1 MGDCRKHHYKAT
13 HMLAM
18 IDNGRSVICGR
29 KVLQMGVG
37 AFSGSAYSSFLA
49 ARSAI
54 SDMPASKAAKGAL
67 NWTTIS
73 DGAPEAGGGGASAA
87 TGIEGGAP
95 AGAGSDDDDDGGDAD
110 PEPARRRPHTNG
122 TAPVSGETLL
132 RLRGVQARVPLSKSA
147 IYKLIAENRFPQP
160 IRLSARC
167 SLWRASEIDA
177 FVSSLA

>member
-1 MGDCRKHHYKAT
+1 MSIKSDQWIRRMADDHGMVT
-13 HMLAM
+13 PLAM
-18 IDNGRSVICGR
+18 PKRPRTRADMLIASDFFDGCEIT
-29 KVLQMGVG
+29 
-37 AFSGSAYSSFLA
+37 SGS
-49 ARSAI
+49 
-54 SDMPASKAAKGAL
+54 
-67 NWTTIS
+67 
-73 DGAPEAGGGGASAA
+73 PEAGGGGAAAAHVQGGVSAA

>member
-1 MGDCRKHHYKAT
+1 MIVWKDSLAYYENCR
-13 HMLAM
+13 
-18 IDNGRSVICGR
+18 INRVR
-29 KVLQMGVG
+29 G
-37 AFSGSAYSSFLA
+37 AVVVFGWERVAQSEAVTKREQA
-49 ARSAI
+49 WTAI
-54 SDMPASKAAKGAL
+54 
-67 NWTTIS
+67 T